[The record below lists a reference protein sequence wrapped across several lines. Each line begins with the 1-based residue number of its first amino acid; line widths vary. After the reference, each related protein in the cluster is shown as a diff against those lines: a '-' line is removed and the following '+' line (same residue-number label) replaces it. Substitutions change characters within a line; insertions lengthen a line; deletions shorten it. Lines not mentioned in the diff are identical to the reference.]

1 MRNFLNE
8 TPKINF
14 LKIKKQGYLLS
25 TILVLISLAVI
36 FTKGFNLGL
45 DFTGGTAVQVRFTEP
60 VGTGDIRN
68 ALKIVNL
75 QDSVIQ
81 EIGTEK
87 KEYEIRVSLKKGKS
101 TEIYAKVKK
110 ALDEKFKGKYE
121 IRKMDYIGAVVG
133 EELRKASVYSI
144 IAVLLAILVY
154 VGYRFEPVFA
164 FGAVIPLFHDA
175 IITLGIFSFF
185 GLEVNLAVIAAILTV
200 LGYSLNDTII
210 IFDRIREN
218 IKLRGKKNLHNL
230 VNQSINEN
238 LARTIIT
245 SGTTLFSVL
254 ALYLFGGESLKGFAL
269 ALLIGILF
277 GTYSSI
283 YVASPIIVDLERFF
297 RKRGTKPAK
306 SNEQKAPQV

>member
-8 TPKINF
+8 PPDIDF
-14 LKIKKQGYLLS
+14 LKIKKQGYILSVLLVM
-25 TILVLISLAVI
+25 LSLGVI
-36 FTKGFNLGL
+36 FTKGFNFGL
-45 DFTGGTAVQVRFTEP
+45 DFTGGTSIQVRFTDT
-60 VGTGDIRN
+60 VNTGDVRN
-68 ALKIVNL
+68 ALRTVNL

-81 EIGTEK
+81 EIGTDK
-87 KEYEIRVSLKKGKS
+87 REYEIRVSLKKGKS
-101 TEIYAKVKK
+101 EEIYAKVKK

-144 IAVLLAILVY
+144 IAVLVAVLIY
-154 VGYRFEPVFA
+154 VSYRFEPVFSL
-164 FGAVIPLFHDA
+164 GAVIPLFHDA
-175 IITLGIFSFF
+175 IITLGIFALL
-185 GLEVNLAVIAAILTV
+185 GIEVNLAVIAAILTV

-218 IKLRGKKNLHNL
+218 IKIRGKKNLQLL

-238 LARTIIT
+238 LARTVIT

-254 ALYLFGGESLKGFAL
+254 ALYLFGGESLKGFSL
-269 ALLIGILF
+269 ALLIGIVF

-283 YVASPIIVDLERFF
+283 YVASPIIIDIERVL
-297 RKRGTKPAK
+297 RKK
-306 SNEQKAPQV
+306 SSESKKEKVKAPQV